1 MRKINILQENYMA
14 LEQKL
19 AEAIDGAESK
29 IESTVGETQE
39 NLDQMCSQIQDD
51 QNFHKHPIFIDWKNG
66 SDVESGLEKME
77 KELPQLSIKM
87 KSTSSFP
94 LETSAYLSKIFAAL
108 TGGSEEPEDEVAEVV
123 QFFGGKENTDIPETG
138 DTSFTV
144 AISDEGKSHAIQNLI
159 AIREIF
165 DSVKE
170 EILHIMENG
179 QNKLGFMQAMRKFA
193 MLKDLTKELL
203 GQ

>member
-29 IESTVGETQE
+29 IESTVGQTQE

-51 QNFHKHPIFIDWKNG
+51 QNFHQHPIFIDWKNG
-66 SDVESGLEKME
+66 SNVEAELEGVE
-77 KELPQLSIKM
+77 RDLPQLSIRIKTM
-87 KSTSSFP
+87 GSVP
-94 LETSAYLSKIFAAL
+94 LETSAYLSKILATL

-123 QFFGGKENTDIPETG
+123 QFFGGKENTDIPESA
-138 DTSFTV
+138 DTSFAVTV
-144 AISDEGKSHAIQNLI
+144 SDEGKSHAIQNLI
-159 AIREIF
+159 AIREVFDKIKGDIF
-165 DSVKE
+165 
-170 EILHIMENG
+170 HIMENG
-179 QNKLGFMQAMRKFA
+179 KDKLGFMQAMRKFA
-193 MLKDLTKELL
+193 VLKDLTKELL